1 MEEDSYPVGRVSLT
15 ARRYISPHQYETVL
29 RVHCE
34 EAELMV
40 KVAIHSQI
48 LSDRW
53 MGGY

>member
-15 ARRYISPHQYETVL
+15 ARRYISPHQYGTVL

-34 EAELMV
+34 EAELL
-40 KVAIHSQI
+40 VAIHSQI